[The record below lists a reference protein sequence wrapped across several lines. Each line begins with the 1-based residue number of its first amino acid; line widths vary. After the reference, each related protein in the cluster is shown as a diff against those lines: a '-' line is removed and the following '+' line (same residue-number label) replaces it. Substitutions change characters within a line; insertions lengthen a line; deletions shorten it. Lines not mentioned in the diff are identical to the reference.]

1 MEVDHIPENTN
12 NNKIIF
18 YNNFKLKSL
27 RKYFTILMLM
37 CFYILTNSQ
46 TIQSFSFYADKCS
59 GLKIGTAV
67 GGQFYSEYDKNS
79 IYDKTIKDNF
89 NMLVAEN
96 EMKYDAMEPQKGVFN
111 FSKPDILV
119 NFALKYGKQVRGH
132 TLCWHSQL
140 PSWLTAGLT
149 NGTNNCTY
157 TRATLLAILK
167 NHITTI
173 VTRYRGKVQQWDV
186 VNEPFS
192 DSNGALRNSI
202 WQQVIGN
209 DYIDS
214 AFVWAHKADPE
225 AKLYLNEYG
234 SEMYGTTKGNAM
246 YNFVTAMKNRGIPIN
261 GVGLQCH
268 FTVSKIDFTKLDQN
282 LKRYAAAGLEAL
294 ITELDIR
301 IAKTDYTADATK
313 MLAAQATDYSK
324 MIRLCLNNPNSKT
337 FVTWGFTDKY
347 SWIPGFTASTGNGP
361 ASDYSLLFNT
371 SFVAKPAYTS
381 ILNELETASA
391 SSAVDDITSGNE
403 LKLKITDNCIQVESE
418 SHINSCRIHDMQGRM
433 ITSSN
438 PESNSFELNI
448 PNIKHGFYVLSAET
462 IDGLKMTRKISY

>member
-1 MEVDHIPENTN
+1 M
-12 NNKIIF
+12 
-18 YNNFKLKSL
+18 SL
-27 RKYFTILMLM
+27 RKIFTIAIFM
-37 CFYILTNSQ
+37 CFYIVTNAQ
-46 TIQSFSFYADKCS
+46 TVQSLSFYADKCS

-79 IYDKTIKDNF
+79 LYDKAVKDNF
-89 NMLVAEN
+89 NILVAEN

-119 NFALKYGKQVRGH
+119 NFAQRNGKQVRGH

-149 NGTNNCTY
+149 NGTNNGTY

-173 VTRYRGKVQQWDV
+173 VTRYKGKVQQWDV

-192 DSNGALRNSI
+192 DSGGVLRNSI

-209 DYIDS
+209 DFIDS

-234 SEMYGTTKGNAM
+234 SEMYGGTKSNAM
-246 YNFVTAMKNRGIPIN
+246 YNFVVGMKNRGIPIN

-282 LKRYAAAGLEAL
+282 LKRYAAAGLEAV

-301 IAKTDYTADATK
+301 KAKTDYTADATK

-371 SFVAKPAYTS
+371 SYVAKPAYTS

-391 SSAVDDITSGNE
+391 SSAVDEISSGNE
-403 LKLKITDNCIQVESE
+403 LKLKITDNSIQVESE